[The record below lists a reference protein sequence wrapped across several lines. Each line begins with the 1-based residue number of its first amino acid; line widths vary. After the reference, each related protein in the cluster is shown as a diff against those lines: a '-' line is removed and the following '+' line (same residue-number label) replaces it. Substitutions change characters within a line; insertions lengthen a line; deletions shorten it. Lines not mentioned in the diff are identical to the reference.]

1 MRRTSAELKRL
12 SREHLNG
19 HWGFAIGA
27 NLLVGLLTSA
37 ILTPFYFLLVLSGMG
52 MVQMVTYAIAT
63 VIVTAVSMILQCGII
78 RMYFGFARNQESAIG
93 MMFSEF
99 TRRPERYILG
109 FLFLVCVEV
118 ICMLPGAIC
127 LSVGITTGIVLAAII
142 GVILYLAGM
151 VALVLIAL
159 RMSQMFMLMVDH
171 SDMGVMEAYHRSV
184 EMMEG
189 NKGRYFYINLSFIG
203 LSLLGML
210 SCGIGMLWVTPYMMQ
225 TSVNFYRELNGEL
238 DQEQGSGVFWNGQE
252 YMPNKEQ

>member
-1 MRRTSAELKRL
+1 M
-12 SREHLNG
+12 
-19 HWGFAIGA
+19 
-27 NLLVGLLTSA
+27 
-37 ILTPFYFLLVLSGMG
+37 
-52 MVQMVTYAIAT
+52 
-63 VIVTAVSMILQCGII
+63 
-78 RMYFGFARNQESAIG
+78 
-93 MMFSEF
+93 
-99 TRRPERYILG
+99 
-109 FLFLVCVEV
+109 
-118 ICMLPGAIC
+118 
-127 LSVGITTGIVLAAII
+127 SVGITTGIVLAAII
-142 GVILYLAGM
+142 GVILYLTGM
-151 VALVLIAL
+151 AALVLIAL

-252 YMPNKEQ
+252 YVPKKEL

>member
-19 HWGFAIGA
+19 HWGLAIGA

-37 ILTPFYFLLVLSGMG
+37 VLMPFYFLLVLSGLG
-52 MVQMVTYAIAT
+52 MVQMVTYSIAA
-63 VIVTAVSMILQCGII
+63 VIIAAVSMIMQCGII
-78 RMYFGFARNQESAIG
+78 RMYFGFARKQEPAIG
-93 MMFSEF
+93 MIFSEF

-109 FLFLVCVEV
+109 FLFLVCIEV
-118 ICMLPGAIC
+118 VCVLPGAIC
-127 LSVGITTGIVLAAII
+127 LSVGIATGIVLATII
-142 GVILYLAGM
+142 GVILYFAGM
-151 VALVLIAL
+151 VALIFVAL
-159 RMSQMFMLMVDH
+159 RLSQMFMLMVDNG
-171 SDMGVMEAYHRSV
+171 DMGVMEAFHKSV

-210 SCGIGMLWVTPYMMQ
+210 SCGIGMLWITPYMMQ

-252 YMPNKEQ
+252 YAPNKGL

>member
-1 MRRTSAELKRL
+1 MRHTSAELKRL

-19 HWGFAIGA
+19 HWGLAIGA

-37 ILTPFYFLLVLSGMG
+37 VLMPFYFLLVLSGMG
-52 MVQMVTYAIAT
+52 MVQIITYSIA
-63 VIVTAVSMILQCGII
+63 VIIVAAVSMILQCGMI
-78 RMYFGFARNQESAIG
+78 RMYFGFARKQESAIG

-118 ICMLPGAIC
+118 VCMLPGAIC

-142 GVILYLAGM
+142 GMILYAAGM

-159 RMSQMFMLMVDH
+159 RMSQMFMLMIDH
-171 SDMGVMEAYHRSV
+171 STMGVMEAYHKSV

-210 SCGIGMLWVTPYMMQ
+210 SCGIGMLWITPYMMQ

-238 DQEQGSGVFWNGQE
+238 DQDQGSGVYWNGQE
-252 YMPNKEQ
+252 YMPNKEL